1 MLSLPSWKRTLKQGY
16 YIPKDTYTFF
26 FGLFKI
32 KLLNETQELSEE
44 EIKKKKGVIY
54 ALNLFFLILSIPVS
68 IFLIIPSLLA
78 GSYIVLFII
87 LGLSM
92 VIMGFIFSTQ
102 REKNIVRIEKSK
114 KEVEK
119 EIKKR
124 KVLEI
129 LVSFVGICLIATA
142 IGILSTIEFDLW

>member
-1 MLSLPSWKRTLKQGY
+1 MLE
-16 YIPKDTYTFF
+16 
-26 FGLFKI
+26 
-32 KLLNETQELSEE
+32 ETQELSKEE
-44 EIKKKKGVIY
+44 EEEEAKKKKGIIY

-78 GSYIVLFII
+78 GSYVVLFII

-92 VIMGFIFSTQ
+92 VIMGFVFSKQ
-102 REKNIVRIEKSK
+102 REKEIVRIEKSK

-124 KVLEI
+124 KILEI

-142 IGILSTIEFDLW
+142 IGILSAIEFDFW